1 MLTLLKTA
9 YPRYYKDTTKEE
21 AQNTIYLYQ
30 TMFKDE
36 DIELILIA
44 IKELINTFQYPPT
57 IADIKNKMYSL
68 QHINDPL
75 KDNNYLWDI
84 FSKACSHGAYNSQEE
99 YDKLFNCDN
108 DLTIFVRKNI
118 TFEEQAIKDFLEKQ
132 LAERNQEQVKYIK
145 ELLIFINQNG
155 TFKVEDLI
163 RNEELHFAEL
173 FNSEEI
179 KELINDIIEVL

>member
-68 QHINDPL
+68 QHINNPL

-84 FSKACSHGAYNSQEE
+84 FSKACSHSAYNSQKE
-99 YDKLFNCDN
+99 YDKLPLILQRFAGSPQRLFTYSQLQASEFETVIKGQFLKQIEILKAREKEEEQMLPD
-108 DLTIFVRKNI
+108 VRK
-118 TFEEQAIKDFLEKQ
+118 ELKRLQAVDFLKPV
-132 LAERNQEQVKYIK
+132 NN
-145 ELLIFINQNG
+145 LL
-155 TFKVEDLI
+155 
-163 RNEELHFAEL
+163 NE
-173 FNSEEI
+173 
-179 KELINDIIEVL
+179 

>member
-1 MLTLLKTA
+1 MKRENVIKMLTLLKTA

-68 QHINDPL
+68 QHMNDPL

-84 FSKACSHGAYNSQEE
+84 FSKACSHSAYNSQKE
-99 YDKLFNCDN
+99 YDKLPLILQRFAGSPQR
-108 DLTIFVRKNI
+108 LFTYSQLQASEFETVIKGQFLKQIEILKAREKE
-118 TFEEQAIKDFLEKQ
+118 EEQIAPEVKQ
-132 LAERNQEQVKYIK
+132 KL
-145 ELLIFINQNG
+145 
-155 TFKVEDLI
+155 
-163 RNEELHFAEL
+163 NE
-173 FNSEEI
+173 
-179 KELINDIIEVL
+179 IEVARLLKPVNNLLNE

>member
-57 IADIKNKMYSL
+57 IADIKNKMYEL

-84 FSKACSHGAYNSQEE
+84 FSKACSHSAYNSQKE
-99 YDKLFNCDN
+99 YDKLPLILQRFAGSPQRLFTYSQLQASEFETVIKGQFLKQIEILKAREKEEEQMLPD
-108 DLTIFVRKNI
+108 VRK
-118 TFEEQAIKDFLEKQ
+118 ELKRLQAVDFLKPV
-132 LAERNQEQVKYIK
+132 NN
-145 ELLIFINQNG
+145 LL
-155 TFKVEDLI
+155 
-163 RNEELHFAEL
+163 NE
-173 FNSEEI
+173 
-179 KELINDIIEVL
+179 